1 LSAAISASGLIT
13 PVEVSL
19 WMSVR
24 ASNWPVASLAS
35 ICSARM
41 GEPHS
46 TLRPSACLPQ
56 RVETSSHLSENALAS
71 FIAGARRH
79 RLLAGLAG
87 SLVSMTETVTPFG
100 GFPYTISAF
109 VVIILG
115 GLGNLGGGVL
125 GAVLLAVIEIY
136 GVALSSAAY
145 RSILL
150 YGVFIA
156 ILLFRPQGLLGRS
169 TR

>member
-1 LSAAISASGLIT
+1 
-13 PVEVSL
+13 
-19 WMSVR
+19 
-24 ASNWPVASLAS
+24 
-35 ICSARM
+35 
-41 GEPHS
+41 
-46 TLRPSACLPQ
+46 
-56 RVETSSHLSENALAS
+56 
-71 FIAGARRH
+71 
-79 RLLAGLAG
+79 
-87 SLVSMTETVTPFG
+87 MTETVTPFG